1 MHRTFLFQKMTRN
14 FFSRELF
21 FCFVF
26 HRNLKIYR
34 FFCKLTIIRRHY
46 VDLLEFEN
54 KNAWKNV
61 VEMDDNDDINLFF
74 FLKSE
79 ESIFSRGRKSKSSEC
94 YTAATLRGK
103 KGFDF
108 CINHI
113 NVNIVRLFF

>member
-1 MHRTFLFQKMTRN
+1 MHRTFLFQKMTRK

-21 FCFVF
+21 FCLFF
-26 HRNLKIYR
+26 TGILKIYR

-74 FLKSE
+74 S
-79 ESIFSRGRKSKSSEC
+79 
-94 YTAATLRGK
+94 
-103 KGFDF
+103 
-108 CINHI
+108 
-113 NVNIVRLFF
+113 